1 MMGSGDKLPQPPEKD
16 SASQMRRSIVAKHS
30 LSKGHLLKLGDIT
43 WVRPSGG
50 LEPGEEHRII
60 GKRLSQS
67 IEKGEK
73 IIIKHIV
80 DNK

>member
-1 MMGSGDKLPQPPEKD
+1 MIKLPQLSEKD
-16 SASQMRRSIVAKHS
+16 SVSQVRRSIVAKHP
-30 LSKGHLLKLGDIT
+30 LSEGHIFQLGDIT